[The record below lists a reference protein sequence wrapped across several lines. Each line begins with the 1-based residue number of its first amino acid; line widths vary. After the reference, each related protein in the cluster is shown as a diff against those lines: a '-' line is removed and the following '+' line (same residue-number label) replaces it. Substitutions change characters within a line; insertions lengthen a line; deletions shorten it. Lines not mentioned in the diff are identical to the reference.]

1 MVPADVKALA
11 TIALAA
17 AASLG
22 TLGAMLSVVRV
33 GHRPAMIAA
42 AFASAACVIGGIG
55 VIAGPAVEVRL
66 GGVLGYSL
74 LDLRFDALSGLFLVA
89 LGVVGA
95 ASSLYA
101 VGYHNAGRSRLDTLA
116 YVVFIASLVLVFGSA
131 SAFSFL
137 FAWELMALSSAV
149 LVIGPKPDRAVV
161 RAGYIYV
168 AMTHLATAAI
178 AIAFAVWSAA
188 AGSIDFANWRD
199 VAGSISGSTRD
210 IMFLLVLVG
219 FGTKAGMMPLHV
231 WLPRA
236 HPVAPSHV
244 SALMS
249 GVMIKA
255 GIYGIIRFGIEYL
268 GAGPA
273 WWGVVVLAVGAASAV
288 LGVLYALAEHDLKRL
303 LAFHSVENIG
313 IILLGLGIALL
324 GMAEDVPSLV
334 IVGLAAALFHT
345 LNHAIFKALLF
356 LGAGAVQAAA
366 HTRDLNRLGGLAR
379 FMPLTALTFGI
390 GAAAISGL
398 PPLNGFA
405 SEWLVFQGLL
415 SVGGAGELDPLARFA
430 GYLAVG
436 ALALTAALAVAC
448 FVKATGMT
456 FLALP
461 RTDGAARAQEVGRS
475 MRAAMAGLALGCI
488 GVGVAAAPLG
498 AVLAG
503 VARGMGSR
511 GNGSA
516 AAPLEAPPT
525 IGTYDP
531 ALLAV
536 ALVGAC
542 VAILAVARLGARPAR
557 RAPTWTCGI
566 LPEPAF
572 EYTATSFSK
581 PLRLFFEPV
590 LRPDRELHVELHEGT
605 PFPRRIVYRS
615 EVDHLIESR
624 VYGPLH
630 RASIAL
636 SQVARRLQQ
645 GTLQLYLAYTVGAV
659 VILLLVARR

>member
-1 MVPADVKALA
+1 MVPADIEILA
-11 TIALAA
+11 TIALVGAGL
-17 AASLG
+17 LG
-22 TLGAMLSVVRV
+22 GVGAFLAVLSV

-42 AFASAACVIGGIG
+42 ACASAACAVGGIG
-55 VIAGPAVEVRL
+55 VIVGPAVQMRV

-74 LDLRFDALSGLFLVA
+74 IDLRFDALSGLFLVA

-95 ASSLYA
+95 ASSVYA
-101 VGYHNAGRSRLDTLA
+101 LGYHDAGRSRLDTLA
-116 YVVFIASLVLVFGSA
+116 YLVFLASLGLVFGSA

-137 FAWELMALSSAV
+137 FAWELMALSSAT
-149 LVIGPKPDRAVV
+149 LVIGPAPSRSVV
-161 RAGYIYV
+161 RAGFVYL

-178 AIAFAVWSAA
+178 AVAFAVWSTGAGSVDFDTWRGA
-188 AGSIDFANWRD
+188 AGFLD
-199 VAGSISGSTRD
+199 GSTRD
-210 IMFLLVLVG
+210 LVFLLVLLG
-219 FGTKAGMMPLHV
+219 FGTKAGMIPLHV

-236 HPVAPSHV
+236 HPAAPSHV

-255 GIYGIIRFGIEYL
+255 GIYGLIRFGVEYL
-268 GAGPA
+268 GAGPS
-273 WWGVVVLAVGAASAV
+273 WWGLLVVAIGAVSAV

-313 IILLGLGIALL
+313 IILLGLGVALL
-324 GMAEDVPSLV
+324 GAAAGAVPLV
-334 IVGLAAALFHT
+334 VLGLAAALFHT

-379 FMPLTALTFGI
+379 LMPVTSLAFGL

-405 SEWLVFQGLL
+405 SEWLTLQGLL
-415 SVGGAGELDPLARFA
+415 SVGGSPALDLATRFA

-461 RTDGAARAQEVGRS
+461 RSEGATGAREVGRS
-475 MRAAMAGLALGCI
+475 MRTAMAVLAAGC
-488 GVGVAAAPLG
+488 VALGVAAAPVG
-498 AVLAG
+498 AALAG
-503 VARGMGSR
+503 VARGILVPRSVSGSL
-511 GNGSA
+511 
-516 AAPLEAPPT
+516 PLEAPST
-525 IGTYDP
+525 LGRYDP
-531 ALLAV
+531 ALLVLALG
-536 ALVGAC
+536 ALVI
-542 VAILAVARLGARPAR
+542 AILAVTRLGQARAR

-590 LRPDRELHVELHEGT
+590 LRPARETVVELHEGT
-605 PFPRRIVYRS
+605 PFPRRVAYRS

-624 VYGPLH
+624 VYEPLH
-630 RASIAL
+630 RAAL
-636 SQVARRLQQ
+636 AFAQVARRLQQ
-645 GTLQLYLAYTVGAV
+645 GTLQLYLAYTVVAIV
-659 VILLLVARR
+659 VLLLVAR

>member
-1 MVPADVKALA
+1 MVPADLRALA
-11 TIALAA
+11 SIALAA

-22 TLGAMLSVVRV
+22 ALGALLSVVRFA
-33 GHRPAMIAA
+33 HRPAMIAVA
-42 AFASAACVIGGIG
+42 LASVACVVGGIG
-55 VIAGPAVEVRL
+55 VIVGPSVEVRL
-66 GGVLGYSL
+66 GDVLGYSL
-74 LDLRFDALSGLFLVA
+74 LDLHFDALSGLFLVA

-95 ASSLYA
+95 ASSVYA
-101 VGYHNAGRSRLDTLA
+101 VGYHDANRSRFDRLA
-116 YVVFIASLVLVFGSA
+116 YIAFIASLALVFGSA

-137 FAWELMALSSAV
+137 FAWELMALSSAA
-149 LVIGPKPDRAVV
+149 LVIGPKPDRAVL
-161 RAGYIYV
+161 RAGYIYL
-168 AMTHLATAAI
+168 AMTHLATAGI
-178 AIAFAVWSAA
+178 AIAFAVWSSAAGSLDFASWPAA
-188 AGSIDFANWRD
+188 AGSM
-199 VAGSISGSTRD
+199 GGSTRD
-210 IMFLLVLVG
+210 IVFLLVLVG
-219 FGTKAGMMPLHV
+219 FGTKAGMIPLHV

-273 WWGVVVLAVGAASAV
+273 WWGLVVLVVGAASAV

-303 LAFHSVENIG
+303 LAFHSVENVG
-313 IILLGLGIALL
+313 IILLGLGVALL
-324 GMAEDVPSLV
+324 GMAADAVPLV
-334 IVGLAAALFHT
+334 TVGLAAALFHT

-356 LGAGAVQAAA
+356 LGAGAVQSAA

-379 FMPLTALTFGI
+379 LMPVTALAFGL

-415 SVGGAGELDPLARFA
+415 SVGGTGELDPLARLA

-461 RTDGAARAQEVGRS
+461 RTAGAAAAQEVGRS
-475 MRAAMAGLALGCI
+475 MRAAMAGLALGC
-488 GVGVAAAPLG
+488 VGLGLAAAPVG

-503 VARGMGSR
+503 VARGVGSP
-511 GNGSA
+511 GHGSA
-516 AAPLEAPPT
+516 AVAFEAPPT

-531 ALLAV
+531 AVLGLALAAVCIAIV
-536 ALVGAC
+536 AVS
-542 VAILAVARLGARPAR
+542 RLGSKPAR

-590 LRPDRELHVELHEGT
+590 LRPDRELRVELHEGT

-615 EVDHLIESR
+615 EVDHVIESR
-624 VYGPLH
+624 VYAPLH
-630 RASIAL
+630 RAGIAL
-636 SQVARRLQQ
+636 SQAARRLQQ

-659 VILLLVARR
+659 VVLLLLARR